1 MGIKS
6 VALIILLNC
15 TIISAL
21 NAANDTIQPTDTTVN
36 KPLLRSLAIGTGVLY
51 TGSIIGLYNLWY
63 KDYPQSSFHFIND
76 NHDWLQIDKAGHATA
91 AYNIGVV
98 GFESLRLA
106 GLDNTKAAL
115 YGGSLGL
122 LYLTTVEIFDG
133 FSAEWGASSGDVI
146 ANFSGSA
153 LFISQQLLWKEQRIR
168 MKWSVHQT
176 SFAPMRPDL
185 LGSNTS
191 QRLLKDYNGHTY
203 WLSVNV
209 KSFLKDDSKFPA
221 WLNLA
226 AGYTGSGMLGSTSN
240 PESYQGVTLPYYE
253 RQRRYLI
260 SPDIDFTKL
269 KGKNKTVNFLI
280 NIFSF
285 IKIPMPALEINSE
298 GVKMH
303 ALYF

>member
-6 VALIILLNC
+6 IAFVLLFNC
-15 TIISAL
+15 TILSAL
-21 NAANDTIQPTDTTVN
+21 TAANDSITSIDTTVN
-36 KPLLRSLAIGTGVLY
+36 KPLLRSIAIGTGVLY
-51 TGSIIGLYNLWY
+51 AGSIFGLYNLWY

-122 LYLTTVEIFDG
+122 IYLTTVEIFDG
-133 FSAEWGASSGDVI
+133 FSEEWGASSGDVI

-153 LFISQQLLWKEQRIR
+153 LFISQQLFWKEQRIR

-176 SFAPMRPDL
+176 DFAPMRPDL
-185 LGSNTS
+185 LGKNTT

-203 WLSVNV
+203 WLSVNI
-209 KSFLKDDSKFPA
+209 KSFLKDDSRFPA
-221 WLNLA
+221 WLNIA
-226 AGYTGSGMLGSTSN
+226 AGYTGSGMLGSTTN
-240 PESYQGVTLPYYE
+240 PESYNEIPLPHYE

-260 SPDIDFTKL
+260 SPDIDLSKI
-269 KGKNKTVNFLI
+269 KVNNKTVNYLLK
-280 NIFSF
+280 IFGF
-285 IKIPMPALEINSE
+285 IKIPMPALEINSS
-298 GVKMH
+298 GIKMH